1 MICYREDRDNTTPKE
16 LAYVVG
22 DSKLSQKWKSEW
34 LARSVAE
41 LKAVRMD
48 PAFGTNKP
56 PPIRNVSKERN
67 YPLDQVATYCR
78 YAQTRYAFIFTQTE
92 LVALRIRRIHPED
105 PEEDRHQ
112 AAVEYAS
119 VPWHRQT
126 GLTANLAIW
135 ALACMGMNDG
145 HREMESP
152 DGKNTP
158 LDRMARLTWWRYDAK
173 GNVYQNVISKRKI
186 PGSEWKKEYEK
197 FVHLTE
203 QAGNSFTRD
212 FETGHSPGPSRPS
225 TRQLALRPS
234 TTGIHGAINSSPS
247 ASVQPA
253 ARAGTVMPK
262 GTAPAGTLSTPTKP
276 AAHPTASSPA
286 SRIPIPVSKGPPA
299 TPKGPSTVPKGPSP
313 VPKGPSAVPK
323 GPSPVPKGPSA
334 VPKGPSPAP
343 RGPPFAAPVPV
354 PRQSGSAPSSST
366 PQGKDCVI
374 GNTTYTAVYS
384 SDEKK
389 WKVDIRGR
397 LYVVEFAKSKKFF
410 VVVDGESLEVRWLK
424 P

>member
-1 MICYREDRDNTTPKE
+1 
-16 LAYVVG
+16 
-22 DSKLSQKWKSEW
+22 
-34 LARSVAE
+34 
-41 LKAVRMD
+41 MD
-48 PAFGTNKP
+48 PSLAMSKP
-56 PPIRNVSKERN
+56 HTMDVSDERN
-67 YPLDQVATYCR
+67 FPLDQIATYCR
-78 YAQTRYAFIFTQTE
+78 YGQTRYAFIFTQAE
-92 LVALRIRRIHPED
+92 LVALRIRRIRPLTNKQS
-105 PEEDRHQ
+105 RLQ

-119 VPWHRQT
+119 VPWHRRT
-126 GLTANLAIW
+126 GLTVNLAIW
-135 ALACMGMNDG
+135 ALACMGMNDD
-145 HREMESP
+145 HREMETT

-158 LDRMARLTWWRYDAK
+158 LDRMARLTWWKYDAK
-173 GNVYQNVISKRKI
+173 GNVYQNVISGRKI

-203 QAGNSFTRD
+203 QAGNSFTSD
-212 FETGHSPGPSRPS
+212 FEAGYNPGSSQLS
-225 TRQLALRPS
+225 TRQLPLRSS
-234 TTGIHGAINSSPS
+234 TAHRATDSKPS

-253 ARAGTVMPK
+253 AQAGTVAK
-262 GTAPAGTLSTPTKP
+262 GTAPTGTLPTSTGP

-286 SRIPIPVSKGPPA
+286 SKIPTAASKGPSAPKGPA
-299 TPKGPSTVPKGPSP
+299 PAPKGPSA

-323 GPSPVPKGPSA
+323 GPSPTPKGPSA
-334 VPKGPSPAP
+334 VSKGPPAT
-343 RGPPFAAPVPV
+343 APVPV
-354 PRQSGSAPSSST
+354 SQQSGSTPSSST

-397 LYVVEFAKSKKFF
+397 LYAVEFTKSKKFF